1 MSILQV
7 PGRHLPS
14 LKHCCEIPERAALF
28 RGFDSVHDR
37 QMHLRGYSKECVY
50 IYIYHL
56 FLAWSFMSRVFLFT
70 LIWISWWV
78 CKLIVFS
85 CSFEFA
91 ERKLQVNS
99 RWITWEPS
107 ACLSTR
113 CLLSYSYF
121 LFLFSSCVIA
131 AQCWFITAGLKAKEC
146 PACYFTVA
154 SEYRKVW
161 IHRL

>member
-56 FLAWSFMSRVFLFT
+56 FLAWSFMSRVFLFFCLLWSESVDEFVNSLSFPVVLNSQRENSKWTQDESRGNLQPAYLPDVSCPT
-70 LIWISWWV
+70 LI
-78 CKLIVFS
+78 S
-85 CSFEFA
+85 CFCFLPVW
-91 ERKLQVNS
+91 LQ
-99 RWITWEPS
+99 
-107 ACLSTR
+107 LSVDS
-113 CLLSYSYF
+113 L
-121 LFLFSSCVIA
+121 
-131 AQCWFITAGLKAKEC
+131 QQ
-146 PACYFTVA
+146 
-154 SEYRKVW
+154 VW
-161 IHRL
+161 RQKSV

>member
-91 ERKLQVNS
+91 ERKLPKSLGNLQPAYLPDVSCPTLISCFCFLPVWLQLSVDSLQQVWRQKS
-99 RWITWEPS
+99 VQPVTS
-107 ACLSTR
+107 
-113 CLLSYSYF
+113 
-121 LFLFSSCVIA
+121 
-131 AQCWFITAGLKAKEC
+131 Q
-146 PACYFTVA
+146 
-154 SEYRKVW
+154 
-161 IHRL
+161 